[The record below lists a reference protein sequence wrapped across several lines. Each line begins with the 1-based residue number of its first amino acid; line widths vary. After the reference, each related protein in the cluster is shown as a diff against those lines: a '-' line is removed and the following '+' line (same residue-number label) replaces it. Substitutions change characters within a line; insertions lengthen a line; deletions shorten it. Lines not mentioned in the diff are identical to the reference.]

1 MSDHPLDDPVRAS
14 LLGPQAHLA
23 EHRGDA
29 LRYPAD
35 VCPFLAPPRDAQ
47 EWTDAA
53 ALVGARATAVIP
65 SLAPVATPGWEVLQ
79 VMPGVQ
85 LVDEAVEP
93 VVDDLAIVLGPD
105 DVEEMTD
112 LVRRTRPGPFERRT
126 VTLGTYLGF
135 RDRGSLVAMAGERLH
150 PPGYTEISAVC
161 TDPDH
166 RGRGYAARLVRAVAA
181 GIRARGEVP
190 FLHTTASNTPAIRLY
205 EQLGFRLRARP
216 DFVVVRVPET
226 ATETAT
232 AAPAGAATAH
242 P

>member
-1 MSDHPLDDPVRAS
+1 
-14 LLGPQAHLA
+14 
-23 EHRGDA
+23 
-29 LRYPAD
+29 
-35 VCPFLAPPRDAQ
+35 
-47 EWTDAA
+47 
-53 ALVGARATAVIP
+53 
-65 SLAPVATPGWEVLQ
+65 
-79 VMPGVQ
+79 MPGVQ
-85 LVDEAVEP
+85 LVDQAVEP
-93 VVDDLAIVLGPD
+93 AVDDAAVVLGPD

-135 RDRGSLVAMAGERLH
+135 RDRGTLVAMAGERLL

-205 EQLGFRLRARP
+205 EQLGFELRARP
-216 DFVVVRVPET
+216 DFVVVRVPDADADADAEET
-226 ATETAT
+226 AAVTSATTAATTAATTGTVTGAT
-232 AAPAGAATAH
+232 AARP
-242 P
+242 